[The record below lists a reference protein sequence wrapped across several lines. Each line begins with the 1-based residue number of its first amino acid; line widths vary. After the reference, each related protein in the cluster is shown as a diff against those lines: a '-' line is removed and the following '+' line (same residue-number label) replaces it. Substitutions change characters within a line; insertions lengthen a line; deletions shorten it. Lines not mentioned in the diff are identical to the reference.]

1 MAIQID
7 RLETN
12 VEITAPT
19 AATRPAPELPR
30 VGVDDPASSSV
41 LRDAVGQILADE
53 ISQFRRMRGH

>member
-19 AATRPAPELPR
+19 AATRPAAERPQVVAE
-30 VGVDDPASSSV
+30 DPAASSV